1 MTLVKWKMVY
11 DKRGYR
17 VKHVTFIAA
26 PPVMEME
33 LKIVTLIITHNYSY
47 EEIFN
52 PGCDRVWFSSFIIL
66 KYE

>member
-1 MTLVKWKMVY
+1 MPPQKGRMVYTVFTSVTMTLVKWKMVY

-33 LKIVTLIITHNYSY
+33 LNSDIDNNS
-47 EEIFN
+47 
-52 PGCDRVWFSSFIIL
+52 
-66 KYE
+66 